1 MGGQDGGSRNPHSEK
16 KRTVMFSSQLAGV
29 LLSAGVVG
37 ARFAKN
43 SGKVLPELCR
53 FSAVRRLRREPGAE
67 EGDLDAFENEP
78 MMEKVF

>member
-1 MGGQDGGSRNPHSEK
+1 MDRNPRSQK
-16 KRTVMFSSQLAGV
+16 NRVRLVFSSHEVAPP
-29 LLSAGVVG
+29 LSTGAVG
-37 ARFAKN
+37 ARFAEN